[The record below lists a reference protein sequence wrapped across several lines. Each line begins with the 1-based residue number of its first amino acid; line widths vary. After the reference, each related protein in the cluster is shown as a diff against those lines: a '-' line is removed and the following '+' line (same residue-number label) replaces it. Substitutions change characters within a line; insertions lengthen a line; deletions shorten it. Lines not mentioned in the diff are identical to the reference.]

1 MGVTWTQDP
10 TRASKGRNHVVRTGC
25 KGGGERAERAC
36 TQERRGVQVQCAE
49 RRRRWE
55 QRTHREG
62 RDGDEAASALG
73 AQKHPLV
80 ISNHGLARIPGP
92 PKVPGVP
99 RAARG
104 VWRGAKDGEL
114 ALGHF
119 ALSLLPLSLCGQRDP
134 GFAG

>member
-1 MGVTWTQDP
+1 MRGEGVHP
-10 TRASKGRNHVVRTGC
+10 GA
-25 KGGGERAERAC
+25 KGGAGAVCGTAAPLG
-36 TQERRGVQVQCAE
+36 TAHA
-49 RRRRWE
+49 
-55 QRTHREG
+55 QRG

-104 VWRGAKDGEL
+104 VWRVAKEGEL